1 MRSSTIRL
9 KILFPVAAL
18 LLLVSLSTLTWP
30 LQYVNVFA
38 STSSFELDEPF
49 LTTERAFISLV
60 NSSNGN
66 VVNDNAN
73 STSATTNSNHTI
85 KSLLTSGD
93 TLSNNYTFANIP
105 DGLGAVQVEN
115 GTVDVFVNHELE
127 NETDEGGFAKVS
139 KLRLNQNDGSII
151 GAGFIINGSE
161 EYKRLCSAS
170 LVEGYGF
177 EHPIFFT
184 NEEVEDGLVLAIDA
198 INGTVTEMPW
208 LGEFSHENT
217 IHIPYFS
224 NTINKT
230 AVLSFED
237 GEPTESEVYM
247 YLADSPRD
255 LLSGKGQ
262 LYVFGTNVSTAAS
275 TASSNIAGYQSSYDW
290 DEVYFSNG
298 TVNGRFIPLS
308 WDYRTQN
315 ETDLDT
321 EAIAV
326 GGFQFIRPEDGA
338 MDKRNGVENMLY
350 MAETGSDLD
359 ESDQIIPAGDNG
371 QTWTNGRMY
380 TFNFTNP
387 NDPTKV
393 SFKVMMDGNDPT
405 ALGYNILK
413 NPDNVDT
420 SQKSLMINEDL
431 IDPNRINATTT
442 TPYNITNNAKILQ
455 VDLQQQQENSSNS
468 PEVVAYVNQLD
479 DMAAKHGDWESSGI
493 LDASKYYG
501 EGSWLVDVQA
511 HSLKEGGQLLLMKI
525 PGS

>member
-18 LLLVSLSTLTWP
+18 LLLVSLSTLAWP
-30 LQYVNVFA
+30 LQYENVFA

-66 VVNDNAN
+66 VVNNNAN
-73 STSATTNSNHTI
+73 SSFSTNNS
-85 KSLLTSGD
+85 
-93 TLSNNYTFANIP
+93 TFANIP

-127 NETDEGGFAKVS
+127 NETNEGEFAKVS
-139 KLRLNQNDGSII
+139 KLRLNQSNGSII
-151 GAGFIINGSE
+151 GAEFIIDGSE

-208 LGEFSHENT
+208 LGKFSHENT
-217 IHIPYFS
+217 IHIPLFS

-247 YLADSPRD
+247 YLADTPKD

-262 LYVFGTNVSTAAS
+262 LYVFGVNTSS
-275 TASSNIAGYQSSYDW
+275 ASSVGSSRATSNQLSHDW
-290 DEVYFSNG
+290 NDMYFSNG
-298 TVNGRFIPLS
+298 TVDGRFIPLS

-315 ETDLDT
+315 GTDLDA
-321 EAIAV
+321 EAIEL

-338 MDKRNGVENMLY
+338 MDKRNGMENMLY

-525 PGS
+525 PDS

>member
-1 MRSSTIRL
+1 MRSSTVRL

-30 LQYVNVFA
+30 LQYENVFA

-60 NSSNGN
+60 NSSSNGN

-73 STSATTNSNHTI
+73 SSAISSNHTI
-85 KSLLTSGD
+85 KALITSGD
-93 TLSNNYTFANIP
+93 SISNNYTFANIP

-115 GTVDVFVNHELE
+115 GTLDVFVNHELE

-139 KLRLNQNDGSII
+139 KLRLNQNDGSVI
-151 GAGFIINGSE
+151 GAELVIDGSE

-208 LGEFSHENT
+208 LGKFSHENT
-217 IHIPYFS
+217 IHIPLFS

-247 YLADSPRD
+247 YLADTPKD

-262 LYVFGTNVSTAAS
+262 LYVFGVNTSS
-275 TASSNIAGYQSSYDW
+275 ASSVGSSRATSNQLSHDW
-290 DEVYFSNG
+290 NDMYFSNG
-298 TVNGRFIPLS
+298 TVDGRFIPLS

-315 ETDLDT
+315 GTDLDA
-321 EAIAV
+321 EAIEL

-338 MDKRNGVENMLY
+338 MDKRNGMENMLY

-359 ESDQIIPAGDNG
+359 ENDQIIPAGDNG
-371 QTWTNGRMY
+371 RTWTNGRMY
-380 TFNFTNP
+380 VFNFTNP

-405 ALGYNILK
+405 APGYNILK

-431 IDPNRINATTT
+431 IDPNRINVSTTI
-442 TPYNITNNAKILQ
+442 PYNITNNAKILQ
-455 VDLQQQQENSSNS
+455 VDLQQQND
-468 PEVVAYVNQLD
+468 PKVVAYVNQLE
-479 DMAAKHGDWESSGI
+479 DMAAMHGDWESSGI
-493 LDASKYYG
+493 LDVSKYYG

-511 HSLKEGGQLLLMKI
+511 HTFKEGGQLLLMNVAD
-525 PGS
+525 S